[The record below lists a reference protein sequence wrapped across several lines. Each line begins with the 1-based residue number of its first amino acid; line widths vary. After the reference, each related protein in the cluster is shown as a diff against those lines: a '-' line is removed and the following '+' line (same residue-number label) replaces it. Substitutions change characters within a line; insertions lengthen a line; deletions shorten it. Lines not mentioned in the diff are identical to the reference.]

1 MQVGYWTGSQMQGCP
16 ALQGVSLF
24 CVMDSPEQT
33 PVSVQ
38 SPPPSS
44 EHFAGLTTTGHWP
57 YGNASMAIRPSPGK
71 GMFLILSSLNDRL
84 TQAKP
89 CPRSVL
95 KAEHLM
101 LIELSFWFKGKAL
114 RTQRFVSLVMTAT
127 NLIPCKTDGGAQ
139 CISRPHLIKRNCEDL
154 LLIFFL
160 TFFLILSRHLNHV
173 NVNLKVFPPAPPM
186 ARHSSREHTHA
197 TGSLFITVL
206 LQNRKGWAHTVHS
219 SVPICVYSAHQFRRA
234 VLQKQ

>member
-1 MQVGYWTGSQMQGCP
+1 MQVGCWTGSQMQGCP

-160 TFFLILSRHLNHV
+160 TFFSYTVQTSKSCECEPESFPSCPTHGEALQQRTHPRHWGPYL
-173 NVNLKVFPPAPPM
+173 
-186 ARHSSREHTHA
+186 
-197 TGSLFITVL
+197 
-206 LQNRKGWAHTVHS
+206 
-219 SVPICVYSAHQFRRA
+219 
-234 VLQKQ
+234 